1 MAEDVKPTRKNLMAI
16 EDRIE
21 LSERGHDTLEQKRD
35 GLIMEFMDILDQAQ
49 DVRANLNQDYE
60 RAQNKINMA
69 RAMEGDVA
77 VRGAASALKEYP
89 EITTQS
95 KNIMGV
101 VVPQIESSRVKKS
114 LDQRGYG
121 LLGSSARIDEA
132 ADAYEELLE
141 SIILAAEVETAMKKM
156 LEEIETTKRRVNAL
170 EFKLLPELYEN
181 QEYIEQ
187 KLEEQER
194 EEIFRLKKIKAKK
207 EEEEKEEAPEEEA
220 EEERPKSPV
229 ALMGSSPYSLED
241 DLQRVADYAPEG
253 GGDVVRPLSG
263 RPPAASP
270 RNEPGA
276 GDCRSDCTRPRHR
289 RATVRRGRSR
299 ARFPTPTARGPAGAA
314 RRTARLARDA
324 PRGVTAT
331 GASRAR
337 GRRPAAGTGP
347 PRRQLR
353 RGGPRRPRSPPSATR
368 RCCERTGRPFHPR
381 SRDGS
386 NVARFGGVRGGSH
399 RQRVLRAEEEALRRR
414 WSTGGCRRCHR
425 TRRRAVRLSR
435 SRW

>member
-49 DVRANLNQDYE
+49 DVRAELEADYE
-60 RAQNKINMA
+60 EAQRKINMA

-77 VRGAASALKEYP
+77 VRGAASALQEHP

-101 VVPQIESSRVKKS
+101 VVPQIESSRVKKT

-121 LLGSSARIDEA
+121 LLGTSARIDEA
-132 ADAYEELLE
+132 AEAYEELLE

-194 EEIFRLKKIKAKK
+194 EEIFRLKKIKGKK
-207 EEEEKEEAPEEEA
+207 EEEEKEAREA
-220 EEERPKSPV
+220 EMKE
-229 ALMGSSPYSLED
+229 
-241 DLQRVADYAPEG
+241 ADK
-253 GGDVVRPLSG
+253 
-263 RPPAASP
+263 AAAK
-270 RNEPGA
+270 EPGA
-276 GDCRSDCTRPRHR
+276 
-289 RATVRRGRSR
+289 
-299 ARFPTPTARGPAGAA
+299 
-314 RRTARLARDA
+314 
-324 PRGVTAT
+324 
-331 GASRAR
+331 
-337 GRRPAAGTGP
+337 
-347 PRRQLR
+347 
-353 RGGPRRPRSPPSATR
+353 
-368 RCCERTGRPFHPR
+368 
-381 SRDGS
+381 
-386 NVARFGGVRGGSH
+386 VADD
-399 RQRVLRAEEEALRRR
+399 
-414 WSTGGCRRCHR
+414 
-425 TRRRAVRLSR
+425 
-435 SRW
+435 